1 MELNRR
7 PSPAPLSLHRNG
19 RSNRKYE
26 RYNRMGRPNG
36 GELHALQRRRK
47 FGSRR
52 VMKRGSVPNERHQKK
67 KFDEHVTGQNVGR
80 YIIGE

>member
-1 MELNRR
+1 
-7 PSPAPLSLHRNG
+7 
-19 RSNRKYE
+19 
-26 RYNRMGRPNG
+26 MGRPNG

-80 YIIGE
+80 YIIGEEVDAVAELLIMKELLKEP